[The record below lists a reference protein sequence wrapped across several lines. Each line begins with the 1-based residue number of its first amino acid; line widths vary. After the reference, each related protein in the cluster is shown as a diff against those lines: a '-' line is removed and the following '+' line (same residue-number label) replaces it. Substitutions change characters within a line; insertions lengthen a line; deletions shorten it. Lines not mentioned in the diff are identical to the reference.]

1 MQTKHSPFR
10 LALLASLVMA
20 PSPMVSSAVATGAPI
35 PGTPGAGS
43 SSAMSA
49 SLIVGPAYKTPE
61 TSLTGSL
68 LGSIVSVQ
76 RNNVPDASRALYETV
91 MRGYRDPGFMLMAL
105 RYAAMDS
112 GSEAAA
118 HALAL
123 ARLQPRESLARIVLG
138 TAAFRD
144 RQWKNAESLF
154 ALHGKSPEGFLRLA
168 GQGLIDWCSYGASPG
183 QVSEV
188 ALPGEGAL
196 DPVAYLALLQQA
208 RIASLRDEA
217 RTDALFAR
225 LESNAASVPPLLRVL
240 TLQFEADWLAYRQ
253 HHDDA
258 VRRLRSVGGILPAFQ
273 LVADRLRPQPLTRQF
288 APSQGLA
295 EFYIGITTLLGD
307 TTTHGASQS
316 NGAESAQSDDQGDDK
331 LKDVRQLKILL
342 LRQALLLQPD
352 RTLAKI
358 LLAEELRNDGQLDM
372 AQASLDNVADDDPL
386 APLSDHAQ
394 AQIALKRHDLKAALH
409 ALERVV
415 RANPDNPDIL
425 NELAA
430 TQDQLGQ
437 SDKAVETYTR
447 ALNHVSVMEARI
459 WPLLLGR
466 AIAWDHMGRR
476 DKAQS
481 DLDRALALAPSEPVL
496 LNYAGYSDVEHNERP
511 EQALNL
517 LRHAMDLA
525 PDDAEI
531 RDSYAW
537 ALLKQNGD
545 LAQALPL
552 LLSAVNA
559 APGDPEIAYH
569 LGVAYWYQGRQLEA
583 RDQWDQALNNKPE
596 PETKALIEA
605 ALAHGPDLPVMRGR
619 SIPPSR

>member
-1 MQTKHSPFR
+1 MQTKRSPFR
-10 LALLASLVMA
+10 LVILAGLAAASGTFA
-20 PSPMVSSAVATGAPI
+20 PSAFAAGPHDNVIALKAP
-35 PGTPGAGS
+35 AQ
-43 SSAMSA
+43 
-49 SLIVGPAYKTPE
+49 
-61 TSLTGSL
+61 SLTGSL
-68 LGSIVSVQ
+68 LGSIVAVQ
-76 RNNVPDASRALYETV
+76 RNNIPDASQALYDAV
-91 MRGYRDPGFMLMAL
+91 MLGYRDPGFTLMAL
-105 RYAAMDS
+105 RYNAMDS
-112 GSEAAA
+112 GPEAAS

-123 ARLQPRESLARIVLG
+123 ARLLPRESLARIVLG

-144 RQWKNAESLF
+144 RRWKEAEGLF
-154 ALHGKSPEGFLRLA
+154 ALHGKSPQGFLRLA
-168 GQGLIDWCSYGASPG
+168 GQGLLDWCRYGASPSQG
-183 QVSEV
+183 DEDNAV
-188 ALPGEGAL
+188 ASLS

-217 RTDALFAR
+217 STDSLFAR
-225 LESNAASVPPLLRVL
+225 LDAGAGSVPPLLRVL
-240 TLQFEADWLAYRQ
+240 TLQFEADWLAYR
-253 HHDDA
+253 HHEGEASKRLHA
-258 VRRLRSVGGILPAFQ
+258 VGAMLPAFQ
-273 LVADRLRPQPLTRQF
+273 LVSSRLKPQKLGEVTP
-288 APSQGLA
+288 AQGLA

-307 TTTHGASQS
+307 TGAHDRHAGSP
-316 NGAESAQSDDQGDDK
+316 DQGSDQGEDSADGAGDSQADDK

-342 LRQALLLQPD
+342 LRQALFLRPD
-352 RTLAKI
+352 LTLAKI

-372 AQASLDNVADDDPL
+372 AQAALDGVADDDPL

-409 ALERVV
+409 ALERVS

-425 NELAA
+425 NELGA
-430 TQDQLGQ
+430 TQDQLGLSQ
-437 SDKAVETYTR
+437 EAVETYTR
-447 ALNHVSVMEARI
+447 ALNHVSVMEARV

-466 AIAWDHMGRR
+466 AIAWDHLKRR
-476 DKAQS
+476 DKAQA

-496 LNYAGYSDVEHNERP
+496 LNYAGYSDVEHGERP
-511 EQALNL
+511 EQALLL

-559 APGDPEIAYH
+559 APGDAEIAYH

-596 PETKALIEA
+596 PETKVLIEA
-605 ALAHGPDLPVMRGR
+605 ALARGPDLPVMRGR
-619 SIPPSR
+619 PIPAPR